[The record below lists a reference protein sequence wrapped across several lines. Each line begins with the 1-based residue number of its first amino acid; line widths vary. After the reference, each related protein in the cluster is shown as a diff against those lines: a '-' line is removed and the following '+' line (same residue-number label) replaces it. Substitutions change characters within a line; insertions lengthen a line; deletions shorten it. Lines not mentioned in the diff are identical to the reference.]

1 MRRLAVL
8 SMHTS
13 PLVQPGSGDGG
24 GMNVYV
30 RELAS
35 ALSQAGGRSTVFT
48 RRVDP
53 DTPTVVE
60 VEPGFRVVHVDAGAQ
75 DLPKVAILLS
85 FFYIIYNSYQTFLLK
100 IIFQNYSLTKF
111 IKSYM
116 L

>member
-1 MRRLAVL
+1 
-8 SMHTS
+8 MHTS

-60 VEPGFRVVHVDAGAQ
+60 IGRAHV
-75 DLPKVAILLS
+75 
-85 FFYIIYNSYQTFLLK
+85 
-100 IIFQNYSLTKF
+100 
-111 IKSYM
+111 
-116 L
+116 